1 MGKYIVSPWGP
12 PPEPLPEV
20 VVLFHPK
27 DPLLGIQAGSPV
39 RISESETIANN
50 IVAHYNHENSLVA
63 LDVDGAERALEP
75 LINAARRPAR
85 YKRNSAISKRSACFL
100 DTPNSWIG
108 SMEDVVVFYTP
119 ETQALRI
126 QAGDP
131 VSVHQSEA
139 VARGM
144 TAHYD
149 ADGSL
154 VAVDL
159 QDAEALLKPF
169 LDAVRSREKEK
180 AAQASD

>member
-20 VVLFHPK
+20 VVLFHPEV
-27 DPLLGIQAGSPV
+27 PLLGIQAGSPV
-39 RISESETIANN
+39 RIRESETIANY

-75 LINAARRPAR
+75 LINAAKH
-85 YKRNSAISKRSACFL
+85 KRNSAISKRSACFL
-100 DTPNSWIG
+100 NTPNSWIG

-149 ADGSL
+149 ADGSA

-159 QDAEALLKPF
+159 QPAEALLKPF